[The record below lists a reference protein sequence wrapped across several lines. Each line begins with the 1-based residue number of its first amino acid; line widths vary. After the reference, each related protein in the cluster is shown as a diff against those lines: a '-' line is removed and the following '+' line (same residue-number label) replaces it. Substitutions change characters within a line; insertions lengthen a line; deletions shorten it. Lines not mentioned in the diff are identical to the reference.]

1 VYARPRTYGGRLGL
15 GEVAVG
21 NALVDG
27 TDFKLGLFAPNCS
40 GGLAVTTIPERW
52 SASWADNLR
61 MAEVADRVGIDF
73 ILPIAR
79 WIGYCGVTNFH
90 GSVLEP
96 VPWASGL
103 LASTSRVVVFATVH
117 TAFNHPVVS
126 AKQLATLDHVGGGRA
141 GVNIVAGWNQPEYV
155 SMGLDLPADHDDR
168 YAMAQE
174 WWEHVRALWTRK
186 GRFDLAGR
194 YFTLCGVEAEPKPVQ
209 GVLPVLNAGSSEQG
223 RDFAARN
230 ANYVFTIIGDARE
243 GAALVER
250 LTSKARVDYGREVG
264 VMSPAHVV
272 CRPTRAEALDYLHY
286 YADEHADWDA
296 VDNLMRLQGL
306 HAQSFTKEM
315 LSAFRPRFAAGHGT
329 CPLIGT
335 PDEVADEIGRYHRAG
350 LAGMT
355 LSFVDYVGELEQF
368 GAEVIP
374 RLEAKGIRGP
384 R

>member
-1 VYARPRTYGGRLGL
+1 
-15 GEVAVG
+15 
-21 NALVDG
+21 
-27 TDFKLGLFAPNCS
+27 
-40 GGLAVTTIPERW
+40 
-52 SASWADNLR
+52 
-61 MAEVADRVGIDF
+61 
-73 ILPIAR
+73 
-79 WIGYCGVTNFH
+79 
-90 GSVLEP
+90 
-96 VPWASGL
+96 
-103 LASTSRVVVFATVH
+103 
-117 TAFNHPVVS
+117 
-126 AKQLATLDHVGGGRA
+126 
-141 GVNIVAGWNQPEYV
+141 
-155 SMGLDLPADHDDR
+155 
-168 YAMAQE
+168 
-174 WWEHVRALWTRK
+174 
-186 GRFDLAGR
+186 
-194 YFTLCGVEAEPKPVQ
+194 
-209 GVLPVLNAGSSEQG
+209 VLNAGSSEQG